1 MNREKSVV
9 FLNTNRLE
17 EVKEVVR
24 SELHIDVGFVGY
36 VVYPL
41 FLSLFRGASHN
52 TLRG

>member
-1 MNREKSVV
+1 MNKEKSVV
-9 FLNTNRLE
+9 FFRKNCLE

-41 FLSLFRGASHN
+41 FLCLFRDAAHN
-52 TLRG
+52 ALRG